1 MNYQDKT
8 KEELI
13 QELVLLKAEI
23 QRLSTSRKSSTPK
36 TDDIYQ
42 SELRYERFFED
53 NHSVM
58 LLINPQTGAVIDV
71 NPAAT
76 QYYGW
81 TRGEMQNMH
90 ISDINTL
97 SPDEVKAEMQKS
109 ITDKRRQ
116 FHFKHRLANGEVKNV
131 EVYSGPIKFGNS
143 TYLYSIVHDISET
156 SKAIENLRMSE
167 EKYRNIFET
176 VQDVYYEAS
185 PYGILLDVSP
195 AIETISKGQFTRE
208 EAIGKSF
215 VNLYAEPEARNRVLN
230 QLMTEGKVIDYE
242 LLLLN
247 KDGSVVPVSISS
259 TVIKD
264 KDGNPV
270 KITGSMRDISER
282 KKAEKELQESKALY
296 QSIVNA
302 SPDDITIA
310 DLQGTV
316 LYVSPKAISMFR
328 YEHENE
334 IIGRNLMEFIAP
346 QDIEKAIIRT
356 QNMLLGNPIGTTE
369 YKALRGDGTIF
380 DVEVNGEFI
389 RDNEGNPIKVVYI
402 VRDVS
407 YRKQIESIVLES
419 EKQYRTL
426 ADTGHALIWTATPD
440 KKCNYFN
447 QVWLDFTG
455 RTIEQELGDGW
466 AEGVH
471 PEDLNRCIDIYITAF
486 DKREEFSM
494 TYRIRRFD
502 GEYRW
507 VLDNGKPRYDTHG
520 EFIGYIGHCLDITE
534 RILAEEELKESEEK
548 YRKDLLLLNSI
559 FESPVN
565 IIVFS
570 LDTSYCYTAFTKYHA
585 QTIKQ
590 IWGVDI
596 QLGMNMLDIITNKDD
611 YKKAKQNFDRVL
623 KGEYFVLTEEY
634 GDDALY
640 RTYFEDFYS
649 PVKNNLGEIIGIS
662 VFVIDISE
670 RMKATKKLEIS
681 EEKYRKDLLLLNSIF
696 ESPVN
701 IIVYS
706 LDKNY
711 CYSAFTKYHAQTM
724 KKIWGI
730 DIQVGMN
737 MIEQMSNI
745 EIREK
750 YTSTFD
756 RAFKGESF
764 ILNDEH
770 NDKQFGRTYYESF
783 YSPVKNSLGQITGV
797 SVFVVDITDR
807 MQATKRLEISEDKFR
822 QVVEQTSDFIA
833 ITDNAGNIT
842 YASSSSVSIFH
853 LQPEEMV
860 GQNFIQFVAESSLGH
875 SSNGFRKIVE
885 SDAVL
890 TNSVSK
896 MKRATGEEFY
906 GELNGSRY
914 TSESVNGVLVTIK
927 DITERKNAEK
937 EILKF
942 KTIADQANYGVVLA
956 SLKGEFLY
964 VNDAFAKMVGWE
976 ADDLIGK
983 NSSVVHNEEQAE
995 RVAEIISLMKS
1006 NKGFTSEELYHT
1018 RKDGSSFPTQMSSK
1032 VIFDENNVFQYLS
1045 ATIIDISD
1053 RKIAEEKINKLDRLK
1068 TVTSNINEAIITE
1081 KNKESL
1087 LQKVCNIAIDSGKF
1101 QMAWIGQV
1109 EENSNLVK
1117 PFIHAGFENGYLS
1130 HIKPI
1135 SIDKNAPESHGPTGT
1150 ALREKRLYVTNDIE
1164 NDPVMALWKDEAI
1177 QRNYRSSI
1185 AFPLMQFDKIYGSFN
1200 IYSSQI
1206 NFFNEEETELLVGVV
1221 NNISYALAAI
1231 ESEHERKRVETDLL
1245 KISQAVEQS
1254 PVMTIITGIEGKIQY
1269 ANPALTKL
1277 TGYTKEELIG
1287 QNPNVLSS
1295 HEKTKHEY
1303 HELWKTITSGKQW
1316 KGEFHN
1322 KKKNGELYWAGA
1334 LISPIIDSKGK
1345 ITHYVSV
1352 EEDITQRKLIEKELI
1367 ELNESLELKVEERT
1381 RQLNEAKR
1389 KLENDIQKRILIEKD
1404 LRWNKSL
1411 LELMSN
1417 SSPLGFLVVDNRT
1430 DEILY
1435 FNSRFCSIWGIQQLE
1450 VEMKRGELKNNDI
1463 IPYCL
1468 PVLADIPAFAES
1480 CKPLQF
1486 EDNRIIVEDEIPFIN
1501 NRTVRRFSTQIRGEN
1516 DEYYGR
1522 FYIFEDITDRK
1533 QAEFALLE
1541 SREIFSSFMDYL
1553 PAVVFIKDQEGR
1565 TLFVNKFMDNAF
1577 GALQWVGKTM
1587 LEMFPGELGQKFLAD
1602 DLNSLKIGYQRIE
1615 ESLYQLDGELHEYE
1629 TQKFVINRTGRE
1641 PLLGGIALDITER
1654 KKIEEESRDARMEA
1668 EKANLAKSEFLSR
1681 MSHELRTPMNS
1692 ILGFAQLLELSNLN
1706 TGQQK
1711 GVSHILKSGKH
1722 LLDLINEVL
1731 DISRIEAGRLSFD
1744 YETLDVRTLVQETIE
1759 SIRPLA
1765 VENLITLKNEIGNES
1780 LIEISSDK
1788 QRLRQILLNLLNN
1801 AVKYNRKKGSVTI
1814 QVVVK
1819 NQQNPKLS
1827 TIKFS
1832 VIDTGLGLSE
1842 ENQQKLFTPFERAG
1856 ADKSSSEGTG
1866 LGLSIVKKLVE
1877 AMNGKIGLQSKVG
1890 VGSTFWF
1897 ELPILQSNKA
1907 NIGIKS
1913 DGSYENVTKHSG
1925 GASILYIEDNQENI
1939 ELIADIL
1946 ETQRPNVN
1954 LITSYYGKET
1964 VGLAKKH
1971 QPDLIL
1977 LDVNLPDM
1985 NGLEVLNS
1993 LQMDQKTSTIPVIIL
2008 SADAMESQIQK
2019 LLKAGARDYIT
2030 KPIDI
2035 KSFITIV
2042 DGLTQNT

>member
-13 QELVLLKAEI
+13 QELVLLKAEN
-23 QRLSTSRKSSTPK
+23 QRLSSSRKSSTPK

-81 TRGEMQNMH
+81 SRGEMQNMH

-97 SPDEVKAEMQKS
+97 TPDEVKAEMQKS

-215 VNLYAEPEARNRVLN
+215 VNFYAEPEARDRVLN

-520 EFIGYIGHCLDITE
+520 EFIGYIGNCLDITE

-611 YKKAKQNFDRVL
+611 HKKAKQNFDRVL

-756 RAFKGESF
+756 RAFMGESF
-764 ILNDEH
+764 ILTDEH
-770 NDKQFGRTYYESF
+770 NDKQLGRTYYESF
-783 YSPVKNSLGQITGV
+783 YL
-797 SVFVVDITDR
+797 
-807 MQATKRLEISEDKFR
+807 
-822 QVVEQTSDFIA
+822 
-833 ITDNAGNIT
+833 
-842 YASSSSVSIFH
+842 
-853 LQPEEMV
+853 
-860 GQNFIQFVAESSLGH
+860 
-875 SSNGFRKIVE
+875 
-885 SDAVL
+885 
-890 TNSVSK
+890 
-896 MKRATGEEFY
+896 
-906 GELNGSRY
+906 
-914 TSESVNGVLVTIK
+914 
-927 DITERKNAEK
+927 
-937 EILKF
+937 
-942 KTIADQANYGVVLA
+942 
-956 SLKGEFLY
+956 
-964 VNDAFAKMVGWE
+964 
-976 ADDLIGK
+976 
-983 NSSVVHNEEQAE
+983 
-995 RVAEIISLMKS
+995 
-1006 NKGFTSEELYHT
+1006 
-1018 RKDGSSFPTQMSSK
+1018 
-1032 VIFDENNVFQYLS
+1032 
-1045 ATIIDISD
+1045 
-1053 RKIAEEKINKLDRLK
+1053 
-1068 TVTSNINEAIITE
+1068 
-1081 KNKESL
+1081 
-1087 LQKVCNIAIDSGKF
+1087 
-1101 QMAWIGQV
+1101 
-1109 EENSNLVK
+1109 
-1117 PFIHAGFENGYLS
+1117 
-1130 HIKPI
+1130 
-1135 SIDKNAPESHGPTGT
+1135 
-1150 ALREKRLYVTNDIE
+1150 
-1164 NDPVMALWKDEAI
+1164 
-1177 QRNYRSSI
+1177 
-1185 AFPLMQFDKIYGSFN
+1185 
-1200 IYSSQI
+1200 
-1206 NFFNEEETELLVGVV
+1206 
-1221 NNISYALAAI
+1221 
-1231 ESEHERKRVETDLL
+1231 
-1245 KISQAVEQS
+1245 
-1254 PVMTIITGIEGKIQY
+1254 
-1269 ANPALTKL
+1269 
-1277 TGYTKEELIG
+1277 
-1287 QNPNVLSS
+1287 
-1295 HEKTKHEY
+1295 
-1303 HELWKTITSGKQW
+1303 
-1316 KGEFHN
+1316 
-1322 KKKNGELYWAGA
+1322 
-1334 LISPIIDSKGK
+1334 
-1345 ITHYVSV
+1345 
-1352 EEDITQRKLIEKELI
+1352 
-1367 ELNESLELKVEERT
+1367 
-1381 RQLNEAKR
+1381 
-1389 KLENDIQKRILIEKD
+1389 
-1404 LRWNKSL
+1404 
-1411 LELMSN
+1411 
-1417 SSPLGFLVVDNRT
+1417 
-1430 DEILY
+1430 
-1435 FNSRFCSIWGIQQLE
+1435 
-1450 VEMKRGELKNNDI
+1450 
-1463 IPYCL
+1463 
-1468 PVLADIPAFAES
+1468 
-1480 CKPLQF
+1480 
-1486 EDNRIIVEDEIPFIN
+1486 
-1501 NRTVRRFSTQIRGEN
+1501 
-1516 DEYYGR
+1516 
-1522 FYIFEDITDRK
+1522 
-1533 QAEFALLE
+1533 
-1541 SREIFSSFMDYL
+1541 
-1553 PAVVFIKDQEGR
+1553 
-1565 TLFVNKFMDNAF
+1565 
-1577 GALQWVGKTM
+1577 
-1587 LEMFPGELGQKFLAD
+1587 
-1602 DLNSLKIGYQRIE
+1602 
-1615 ESLYQLDGELHEYE
+1615 
-1629 TQKFVINRTGRE
+1629 
-1641 PLLGGIALDITER
+1641 
-1654 KKIEEESRDARMEA
+1654 
-1668 EKANLAKSEFLSR
+1668 
-1681 MSHELRTPMNS
+1681 
-1692 ILGFAQLLELSNLN
+1692 
-1706 TGQQK
+1706 
-1711 GVSHILKSGKH
+1711 
-1722 LLDLINEVL
+1722 
-1731 DISRIEAGRLSFD
+1731 
-1744 YETLDVRTLVQETIE
+1744 
-1759 SIRPLA
+1759 
-1765 VENLITLKNEIGNES
+1765 S
-1780 LIEISSDK
+1780 LIHI
-1788 QRLRQILLNLLNN
+1788 
-1801 AVKYNRKKGSVTI
+1801 
-1814 QVVVK
+1814 
-1819 NQQNPKLS
+1819 
-1827 TIKFS
+1827 
-1832 VIDTGLGLSE
+1832 
-1842 ENQQKLFTPFERAG
+1842 
-1856 ADKSSSEGTG
+1856 
-1866 LGLSIVKKLVE
+1866 
-1877 AMNGKIGLQSKVG
+1877 
-1890 VGSTFWF
+1890 
-1897 ELPILQSNKA
+1897 
-1907 NIGIKS
+1907 
-1913 DGSYENVTKHSG
+1913 
-1925 GASILYIEDNQENI
+1925 
-1939 ELIADIL
+1939 
-1946 ETQRPNVN
+1946 
-1954 LITSYYGKET
+1954 
-1964 VGLAKKH
+1964 
-1971 QPDLIL
+1971 
-1977 LDVNLPDM
+1977 
-1985 NGLEVLNS
+1985 
-1993 LQMDQKTSTIPVIIL
+1993 
-2008 SADAMESQIQK
+2008 
-2019 LLKAGARDYIT
+2019 
-2030 KPIDI
+2030 
-2035 KSFITIV
+2035 
-2042 DGLTQNT
+2042 